1 MNPNTSSPFLPV
13 KTNRDILVFRIASD
27 EALVIGCD
35 SAGGIGPKPLDKI
48 RVDAFTLGK
57 FTARAAL
64 MEVLAVGANPVC
76 IVDTLGVEPEP
87 TGNEILSG
95 IRAEAAK
102 AGLDP
107 KRAVTGS
114 TEKNIPVEQTG
125 IGVTVIATCNLA
137 QLKIGG
143 AQPNDIVAAVGVP
156 CVGEEVLPAE
166 KADEIADTADM
177 VKLRSANFIHELIP
191 VGSMGIK
198 REIQTLSEG
207 ANLKFNMLNQ
217 HAVDVVKSAGPA
229 TVILAALTENEL
241 TKLKQLTNKPVSIVA
256 QLHL

>member
-1 MNPNTSSPFLPV
+1 
-13 KTNRDILVFRIASD
+13 
-27 EALVIGCD
+27 
-35 SAGGIGPKPLDKI
+35 
-48 RVDAFTLGK
+48 
-57 FTARAAL
+57 
-64 MEVLAVGANPVC
+64 
-76 IVDTLGVEPEP
+76 
-87 TGNEILSG
+87 
-95 IRAEAAK
+95 
-102 AGLDP
+102 
-107 KRAVTGS
+107 
-114 TEKNIPVEQTG
+114 
-125 IGVTVIATCNLA
+125 
-137 QLKIGG
+137 
-143 AQPNDIVAAVGVP
+143 
-156 CVGEEVLPAE
+156 
-166 KADEIADTADM
+166 M